1 MALSAN
7 VEQRVDTGSL
17 GQVLLPPGNPG
28 GLGVGEGNGHQGFT
42 INLLEAADSAS
53 RWNAR
58 SWMSASAI
66 MSEPAASLEEAYGVS
81 PEELFEVYP
90 EPLSGAILGGSYR
103 RRSGCFLAVV
113 DCVAV
118 SHIR

>member
-1 MALSAN
+1 
-7 VEQRVDTGSL
+7 
-17 GQVLLPPGNPG
+17 
-28 GLGVGEGNGHQGFT
+28 
-42 INLLEAADSAS
+42 
-53 RWNAR
+53 
-58 SWMSASAI
+58 

-90 EPLSGAILGGSYR
+90 KPLSGAILGGSYR
-103 RRSGCFLAVV
+103 RCSGCFLAVV